1 MKPNVGE
8 CVSIS
13 QQKFWWIYYW
23 NEPEWFPLSRYFP
36 IIVFEN
42 LRWNWNLGQLCFV
55 FALNLF
61 PRCTAHKSATHR
73 AVQWQNVKCTTAVQ
87 HTKEAMLPTK
97 QFFLYCVV
105 VPIWIST
112 FTFHGLLNFCAHA
125 FLKLWLVLQISTLK
139 ASILLDFLVWTKRS
153 FETRPVIWRFQWTKT
168 ILISPIVSIYVSNWS
183 VTLRFCDLEQYM
195 LS

>member
-1 MKPNVGE
+1 MGVPRYQRYQSTHDWVNNETKCWWM
-8 CVSIS
+8 CVNQSTPE
-13 QQKFWWIYYW
+13 QKFWWIYYW

-61 PRCTAHKSATHR
+61 PWCTAHKSATHR
-73 AVQWQNVKCTTAVQ
+73 AVQWQNVKCSTAVK

-125 FLKLWLVLQISTLK
+125 FLKLRLVLQISTLK
-139 ASILLDFLVWTKRS
+139 ASILLAFLVWTNY
-153 FETRPVIWRFQWTKT
+153 FNI
-168 ILISPIVSIYVSNWS
+168 SNW
-183 VTLRFCDLEQYM
+183 CQYM
-195 LS
+195 CCTVP

>member
-1 MKPNVGE
+1 MNVCQSVNSGTEILMDLLLKRAGVVSSLEIFPNYSFWEFEMELKSGSTLF
-8 CVSIS
+8 CIRPQLIS
-13 QQKFWWIYYW
+13 PVHCTQKC
-23 NEPEWFPLSRYFP
+23 N
-36 IIVFEN
+36 
-42 LRWNWNLGQLCFV
+42 
-55 FALNLF
+55 
-61 PRCTAHKSATHR
+61 AHKSATHR
-73 AVQWQNVKCTTAVQ
+73 AVQWQNVKCSTAVK

-153 FETRPVIWRFQWTKT
+153 FETRPVI
-168 ILISPIVSIYVSNWS
+168 
-183 VTLRFCDLEQYM
+183 
-195 LS
+195 